1 MKKSLY
7 PLKTSF
13 NKLRILKY
21 AAFAVAVFFMFSET
35 VYAADVTLQWDA
47 DADPNVMGY
56 RVYYDTDS
64 GDPYE
69 GYGAT
74 YGSSP
79 IGINPDYDDQ
89 NPDPN
94 VVEFTIQGL
103 SDGTY
108 YFVVTAI
115 NYGSNPPLESGYS
128 NEVSTVLTTDTA
140 DTTPPYTVNYDPAP
154 DATGVSVDTHIT
166 LEVRDEGVGVD
177 LSKIFM
183 WVNGSR
189 VDPSISGHSAAYIL
203 SYAPTEDF
211 AYEQPIS
218 VDVDASD
225 LNGNAMVPDFY
236 TFTTAPESD
245 TASPYTAN
253 HDPVPGATGVPVD
266 TLITLEIR
274 DEGLGV
280 DLSTISMWV
289 NGSPV
294 NPTIS
299 GDPAAYILSYDPPE
313 DFAYGQSVSV
323 EVDAL
328 DLNDNA
334 MMEAERFYTFTT
346 QIAPL
351 SVSSD
356 KSTGSSGGGGGCFI
370 STLGQG

>member
-1 MKKSLY
+1 MKEPLY
-7 PLKTSF
+7 SQKTSL
-13 NKLRILKY
+13 NRLRILKC
-21 AAFAVAVFFMFSET
+21 AALAVAVFFTFSEA
-35 VYAADVTLQWDA
+35 VYAAGVTLQWDA
-47 DADPNVMGY
+47 NPPNVMGY
-56 RVYYDTDS
+56 RLFYDTDP

-69 GYGAT
+69 GHGARQ
-74 YGSSP
+74 GSSP
-79 IGINPDYDDQ
+79 IGIHPDYDDQ

-94 VVEFTIQGL
+94 VVEFTIHDL
-103 SDGTY
+103 PDGKY

-115 NYGSNPPLESGYS
+115 NDGSPPIESGYS
-128 NEVSTVLTTDTA
+128 NEVSTVLTTDT
-140 DTTPPYTVNYDPAP
+140 TSPYTANHDPAP
-154 DATGVSVDTHIT
+154 GATGVSVDTLIT

-177 LSKIFM
+177 LSTIFM

-211 AYEQPIS
+211 AYEQSIF
-218 VDVDASD
+218 VEVEASD
-225 LNGNAMVPDFY
+225 FEGNTMTADFS
-236 TFTTAPESD
+236 FTTAPESD

-253 HDPVPGATGVPVD
+253 HDPVPEATGVSVD
-266 TLITLEIR
+266 THITLEVR
-274 DEGLGV
+274 DEGVGV

-289 NGSPV
+289 NGSRV
-294 NPTIS
+294 DPTIS

-356 KSTGSSGGGGGCFI
+356 KSTGSGGGGGGCFI